1 MMYIQGE
8 KPRGFN
14 TKHTNNNANQTCSLS
29 QEAIRI
35 DGSVYEARDQ
45 Q

>member
-14 TKHTNNNANQTCSLS
+14 TKHTNNNANQTCSLR
-29 QEAIRI
+29 QDYLTIA
-35 DGSVYEARDQ
+35 GSYKDRW
-45 Q
+45 